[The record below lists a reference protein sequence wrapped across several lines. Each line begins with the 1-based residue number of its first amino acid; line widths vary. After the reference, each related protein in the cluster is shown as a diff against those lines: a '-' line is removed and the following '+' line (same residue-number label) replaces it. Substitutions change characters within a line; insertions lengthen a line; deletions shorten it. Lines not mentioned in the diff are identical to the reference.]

1 MFPSSTDAPK
11 NIESNSSVNQ
21 NNDMGERGLGIISG
35 PEWIAYC
42 LHLASKF
49 SEPSRVQFQLILLW
63 PETSQQTE
71 TASGRA
77 PVFILSLV
85 AGIPLRGIPPA
96 LLGFVIFLGF
106 SLETYFHCHD
116 HQKVFV
122 TWEFTELSSGF
133 LMGP

>member
-1 MFPSSTDAPK
+1 MSHP
-11 NIESNSSVNQ
+11 
-21 NNDMGERGLGIISG
+21 GERGLGIISG

-49 SEPSRVQFQLILLW
+49 SETSHVQFQPILLW

-71 TASGRA
+71 TASGRTS
-77 PVFILSLV
+77 VSILSLV
-85 AGIPLRGIPPA
+85 GGVPHLGIPAA
-96 LLGFVIFLGF
+96 LLGFMIFLGF
-106 SLETYFHCHD
+106 SWETYFHCHD